1 VDWCFGL
8 CWPMSGYG
16 DKSFWDNRYRTQEG
30 KYDWYLSYAQLS
42 EAMLPYMQVKETS
55 GASAAAASGAAAAVA
70 VAATAGA
77 KPAADGKG
85 EEVKRDRASLRTLIV
100 GCGNSDL
107 SENMYDDGFTNQISI
122 DYSEVVIQKMV
133 ESLKDKP
140 SIKFETMDC
149 RDLRYKDGEFDLII
163 DKGTLD
169 AILCGNDSAKNSS
182 DMLDQC
188 SRVLKPGGIFFIF
201 TYGQPQSRLSY
212 LEKPKLSWSVAYQVL
227 GKTKFM
233 YVMQKKA
240 AASS

>member
-30 KYDWYLSYAQLS
+30 KYDWYLSYSQLCDV
-42 EAMLPYMQVKETS
+42 MLPHIGVKDSPSSSSAT
-55 GASAAAASGAAAAVA
+55 GTAASAAAPSSAMAE
-70 VAATAGA
+70 
-77 KPAADGKG
+77 GKS
-85 EEVKRDRASLRTLIV
+85 EEKRERSSVRTLIV

-107 SENMYDDGFTNQISI
+107 SENMYDDGFTNQVSV
-122 DYSEVVIQKMV
+122 DYSEVVISKMR

-140 SIKFETMDC
+140 NIKFETMDC
-149 RDLRYKDGEFDLII
+149 RSMSFKDNEFDLVI

-182 DMLDQC
+182 EMLDQC
-188 SRVLKPGGIFFIF
+188 SRVLKPGGVFLIF

-212 LEKPKLSWSVAYQVL
+212 LEKPKLNWKVACHVL

-233 YVMQKKA
+233 YVLKKSA
-240 AASS
+240 PSPSA

>member
-1 VDWCFGL
+1 
-8 CWPMSGYG
+8 MSGYG

-30 KYDWYLSYAQLS
+30 KYDWYLGYSQLA
-42 EAMLPYMQVKETS
+42 EAMLPYMNVKDSSATS
-55 GASAAAASGAAAAVA
+55 ATAGSAAAASSSAAAKPD
-70 VAATAGA
+70 A
-77 KPAADGKG
+77 KT
-85 EEVKRDRASLRTLIV
+85 EEKRDRSSLRTLIV

-107 SENMYDDGFTNQISI
+107 SENMFDDGFTNQVSI
-122 DYSEVVIQKMV
+122 DYSEVVIQKMN

-140 SIKFETMDC
+140 AIKFEAMDC
-149 RDLRYKDGEFDLII
+149 RDLRYKDSEFDMII

-188 SRVLKPGGIFFIF
+188 SRVLKPGGVFFIF

-212 LEKPKLSWSVAYQVL
+212 LEKPKLGWTVSYQVL

-233 YVMQKKA
+233 YVLQKKA
-240 AASS
+240 V